1 MVRTQ
6 NQQIV
11 LTTARMKILE
21 TTRNCNERNPSRNAL
36 LNSKKSERTASLLN
50 DRAPIEVM
58 KVEECLEERNRRSVV
73 VTDLN
78 ALLLITAVIH
88 ARSQSETHLDIEM
101 RIMQINQGGKLES
114 RKIDTINLLSTLLHK
129 LAVEKWKLS
138 GPPLAG
144 PPLAGPPPAGPTL
157 ESDDPSL
164 EGQKNR
170 KMFGRWKKSYEESLE
185 DPPNVR
191 QRKKCMGTSS
201 LSTIRLQDAQ
211 VKETIMITSGQSMN
225 EFWTHLYYFNFIS
238 LFDSFKKKQIMFGK
252 IHLVIYSFLS
262 TRCVKS

>member
-1 MVRTQ
+1 
-6 NQQIV
+6 
-11 LTTARMKILE
+11 MKILD

-36 LNSKKSERTASLLN
+36 LNSKKSERTASILN

-58 KVEECLEERNRRSVV
+58 KVEECLEEANRRSVV

-129 LAVEKWKLS
+129 LAVENWKLS
-138 GPPLAG
+138 GRPLAG
-144 PPLAGPPPAGPTL
+144 PPLAGPTL

-191 QRKKCMGTSS
+191 QRKKCMGKSS

-211 VKETIMITSGQSMN
+211 VEETIMITSGQSMN

-238 LFDSFKKKQIMFGK
+238 LFDSFKKNK
-252 IHLVIYSFLS
+252 
-262 TRCVKS
+262 